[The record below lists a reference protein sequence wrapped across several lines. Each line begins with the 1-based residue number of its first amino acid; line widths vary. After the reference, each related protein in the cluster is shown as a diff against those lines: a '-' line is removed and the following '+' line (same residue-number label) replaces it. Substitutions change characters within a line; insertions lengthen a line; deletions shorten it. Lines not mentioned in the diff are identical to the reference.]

1 MRGGENS
8 LDKKVRKEMG
18 LSWPLYHIL
27 LEVREEIEGQL
38 LARQVINGY
47 EVSPLGDEGEMGLG
61 REK

>member
-27 LEVREEIEGQL
+27 LEVREEIDGQYSGKTGNKWL
-38 LARQVINGY
+38 
-47 EVSPLGDEGEMGLG
+47 
-61 REK
+61 

>member
-27 LEVREEIEGQL
+27 FEVRRGGNIGT
-38 LARQVINGY
+38 
-47 EVSPLGDEGEMGLG
+47 VSGKTGNKWL
-61 REK
+61 